1 MKRFPRY
8 EFLYELAE
16 ELQSGRNLHVL
27 KSRQMVATT
36 TICAYFLWC
45 LLFRDGWSG
54 LMTSRKDTLVDDG
67 GSRASW
73 NSLFGRVLFMWQN
86 LPDWMRIDLQ
96 VSANKIACP
105 FRSSYIIGESAN
117 IPDVGR
123 GGTYSTALM
132 DEAAK
137 IPRSEAAFSSINDAA
152 RQIVMNSTPAG
163 KQGVFYRIHMHPGSN
178 FTKLRMHW
186 SRHPLRDQGWY
197 SGECRNRTEED
208 IAEELDCSFAKSV
221 KGRCIPEFDFERHV
235 SSEARYVEY
244 LPLYGGW
251 DFGIG
256 DPTAVVFR
264 QLVRDVHRIP
274 GSIQRPDLIV
284 RDIAPLATAIVRR
297 FGYTGATGDVL
308 CVGDSEGGKR
318 DRQTGQTDIR
328 AYREFGWN
336 IQGVKCHERER
347 VRRWRL
353 LCKNNQLLIH
363 PDNGE
368 LIECLQQLHYPR
380 TQEGE
385 VLSTDHSDPKAHEY
399 SHLLD
404 AGGYDLVKNER
415 IGVSMNPELLAG
427 V

>member
-1 MKRFPRY
+1 VKRFPRY
-8 EFLYELAE
+8 EFLYELSE
-16 ELQSGRNLHVL
+16 SLQSGRNLHVL
-27 KSRQMVATT
+27 KSRQMIATT
-36 TICAYFLWC
+36 TICAYFLWS

-86 LPDWMRIDLQ
+86 LPEWMRIDLQ

-152 RQIVMNSTPAG
+152 RQIIMNSTPAG
-163 KQGVFYRIHMHPGSN
+163 KQGVFYRIHMSPSADYV
-178 FTKLRMHW
+178 KMRMHW
-186 SRHPLRDQGWY
+186 SRHPHRNTAWY
-197 SGECRNRTEED
+197 EQECKNRTAED

-221 KGRCIPEFDFERHV
+221 RGRCIPEFDYERNV
-235 SSEARYVEY
+235 SASVLYSPYVPVY
-244 LPLYGGW
+244 AGW

-264 QLVRDVHRIP
+264 QEQRGIHCIIA
-274 GSIQRPDLIV
+274 SIQRPDLTV
-284 RDIAPLATAIVRR
+284 KDFAPLAEAVIRKA
-297 FGYTGATGDVL
+297 GYVGDIGDIY

-318 DRQTGQTDIR
+318 DRQTGLTDIR
-328 AYREFGWN
+328 AYRQFGWN
-336 IQGVKCHERER
+336 IQGVRCHERER

-353 LCKNNQLLIH
+353 LCKEGQLLIH
-363 PDNGE
+363 PNNGE

-380 TQEGE
+380 TPDGD
-385 VLSTDHSDPKAHEY
+385 VVSMDHSDPRGHEY
-399 SHLLD
+399 SHLPD
-404 AGGYDLVKNER
+404 AGGYDLFKNVR
-415 IGVSMNPELLAG
+415 IGEVAEPALLAG